1 MNKAIVTTIILTLLT
16 TRCSSTG
23 LNASSRCGVDPLKVQ
38 NLLKRDRGQLNGAID
53 SNQDGKID
61 YYETFAEWDFMQI
74 EMVLQQGV
82 EFQEYKW
89 TNIDTCYAY
98 DIKATGFYEDKTKGV
113 LYMTCRNFV
122 ATAYNPAGRMV
133 GSEKNTACRNFAT
146 HKWEIY

>member
-1 MNKAIVTTIILTLLT
+1 MNKLIHITIILTLLT
-16 TRCSSTG
+16 SGCSSSPAT
-23 LNASSRCGVDPLKVQ
+23 ASRCGVDSLKVQ

-53 SNQDGKID
+53 DNRDGRID
-61 YYETFAEWDFMQI
+61 YYESFAEWDFMQI
-74 EMVLQQGV
+74 EMVLQQGT

-98 DIKATGFYEDKTKGV
+98 DIKATDFYEDSTKGA

-122 ATAYNPAGRMV
+122 ATAYNPDGRMI